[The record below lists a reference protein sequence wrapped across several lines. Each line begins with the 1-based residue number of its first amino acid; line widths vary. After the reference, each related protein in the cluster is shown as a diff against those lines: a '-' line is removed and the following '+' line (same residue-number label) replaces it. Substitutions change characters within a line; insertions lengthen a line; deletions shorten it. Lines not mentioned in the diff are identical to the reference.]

1 MTTQLNRNQGNQIA
15 TNARPNSQCPAGIKP
30 VTFQE
35 LWNAYPSEPPYKVKG
50 KVPKGYENQCAIRM
64 STTFHATGSRM
75 ASFSQN
81 TVKPQAGRST
91 LGRILLNGKATATR
105 ADELARWLESRPI
118 CGIGRPENITEKN
131 WQEKIKGRRGVIF
144 FGEYWS
150 HDSDAAG
157 QSTGGHIDLWNQDT
171 LTRVGWTSFFRFT
184 LGIDSLPSIALGGY
198 SDLGKSKKI
207 LFFEVKQ

>member
-1 MTTQLNRNQGNQIA
+1 M
-15 TNARPNSQCPAGIKP
+15 
-30 VTFQE
+30 
-35 LWNAYPSEPPYKVKG
+35 
-50 KVPKGYENQCAIRM
+50 
-64 STTFHATGSRM
+64 
-75 ASFSQN
+75 
-81 TVKPQAGRST
+81 
-91 LGRILLNGKATATR
+91 
-105 ADELARWLESRPI
+105 
-118 CGIGRPENITEKN
+118 
-131 WQEKIKGRRGVIF
+131 IF